1 MSRAPALNPA
11 SPGYLLYDVL
21 HCQSMDWE
29 RVKRISVTKRFQAF
43 KLIRAYVEWT
53 EGNTRAYDFWL
64 RQEP

>member
-11 SPGYLLYDVL
+11 PPGYLLYDVL

-43 KLIRAYVEWT
+43 KLITAYVEWT
-53 EGNTRAYDFWL
+53 EGNTRAYNF
-64 RQEP
+64 